1 MKMSRIL
8 NTIDSP
14 KDLKGLSRAQLKQLC
29 REIRETLIHRLGATG
44 GHVGSNLAMV
54 EITVAMHAV
63 FDSPRDQIVFDV
75 SHQCYTHKMLTG
87 RRSAYE
93 NPLQYASV
101 SGFTNPAE
109 SEHDLFAIGHTS
121 TAISLATGLAK
132 ARDVKGEKN
141 NIIAIVGDGAL
152 SGGEV
157 FEGLNTAAVL
167 GSNLIILVNDN
178 DMSIAENHG
187 GLYGNLRLLR
197 ETNGQAD
204 CNFFRA
210 LGLDYRFVRDGNDI
224 DSVLDALMRVKDA
237 DHPVVVHLCTVK
249 GKGYAPA
256 EREKEKWHYMG
267 PFDPSTGKLL
277 HMPELLENY
286 EALTCDFM
294 AERMRTDRTVVAV
307 TAGTPK
313 IFGFDEALRSQF
325 PDQFVDVGIAEAQAV
340 AMVSGI
346 AKNGGKPVFGV
357 SSAFLPRACDQ
368 LLQELA
374 LNKSPA
380 VILVFFA
387 GISEG
392 SQTHMG
398 IFDIPLTINLPNLI
412 CLAPTCKEEY
422 LSMLSW
428 GLEQTEGPVIIR
440 VPGVATVSR
449 GAALLPAY
457 MHPAKYEIVEA
468 GSRVAI
474 LALGKLFPLGQ
485 EVKARLKAKGGID
498 ATLINPR
505 YMSGFDPNG
514 LEQLKRAHQWVITLE
529 EGVLDGGFGE
539 KIARYY
545 GSSAMR
551 VLCFGAEKA
560 FINHVPV
567 EDQYE
572 RYHLTSEQI
581 ADDILRKVNL

>member
-1 MKMSRIL
+1 MKKSIL
-8 NTIDSP
+8 STIDAP
-14 KDLKGLSRAQLKQLC
+14 KDLKVLSRTELKQLC
-29 REIRETLIHRLGATG
+29 GEIRETLIHRLGATG

-54 EITVAMHAV
+54 EMTVAMHTV

-93 NPLQYASV
+93 NPVQYASV

-121 TAISLATGLAK
+121 TAVSLATGLAK

-141 NIIAIVGDGAL
+141 NVIAIVGDGAL
-152 SGGEV
+152 SGGEA

-277 HMPELLENY
+277 HAPEPLETY

-294 AERMRTDRTVVAV
+294 ADRMRADRTVIAV

-313 IFGFDEALRSQF
+313 IFGFDEALRRQF
-325 PDQFVDVGIAEAQAV
+325 SDQFVDVGIAEAQAV

-380 VILVFFA
+380 VILIFFA

-422 LSMLSW
+422 LNMLSW
-428 GLEQTEGPVIIR
+428 GLEQEDGPVIIR
-440 VPGVATVSR
+440 VPGVATISR
-449 GAALLPAY
+449 GAEILPDYAF
-457 MHPAKYEIVEA
+457 PARYEIVEA

-485 EVKARLKAKGGID
+485 EVKARLKAKGDID

-505 YMSGFDPNG
+505 YMAGFDPNV

-545 GSSAMR
+545 GSSSMR
-551 VLCFGAEKA
+551 VLCFGAEKT
-560 FINHVPV
+560 FVNHVPV
-567 EDQYE
+567 REQYE
-572 RYHLTSEQI
+572 GNHLT
-581 ADDILRKVNL
+581 AGRVVDDALNIIK